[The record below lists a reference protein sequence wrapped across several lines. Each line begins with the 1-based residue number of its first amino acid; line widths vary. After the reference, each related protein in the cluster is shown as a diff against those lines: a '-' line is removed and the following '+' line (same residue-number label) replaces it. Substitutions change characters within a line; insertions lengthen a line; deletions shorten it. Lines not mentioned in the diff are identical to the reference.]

1 MRLEDLD
8 YQILDRWKIEIVS
21 HNKLLWKSKQIIRL
35 REGIYNKVNKLLNI
49 QDLSLYNAFNPINTD
64 LIRNY
69 NEDKNNYNIATLSKI
84 VEVNEKWPIID
95 WESLK
100 QVEILKMKNIRLE
113 EISDDDLSKTIIF
126 NWKKWSVYELLNWL
140 SKEFYK
146 WTYSQDDFYK
156 MQYLFFRQINLI

>member
-1 MRLEDLD
+1 MRLEDLE
-8 YQILDRWKIEIVS
+8 YQILDRWKIEIIS
-21 HNKLLWKSKQIIRL
+21 HSELLWTSKQIIRL
-35 REGIYNKVNKLLNI
+35 REEIYNKVSNLLNI
-49 QDLSLYNAFNPINTD
+49 QNLSLYNAFNPINTD

-69 NEDKNNYNIATLSKI
+69 NQDKSNYNKATLSKI
-84 VEVNEKWPIID
+84 VDVNEKWPIID
-95 WESLK
+95 WTSLK

-113 EISDDDLSKTIIF
+113 EISDEDLSKTIIF

-140 SKEFYK
+140 SNEFYK

>member
-1 MRLEDLD
+1 MRLEDLE

-35 REGIYNKVNKLLNI
+35 REGIYNKVNNLLNI

>member
-1 MRLEDLD
+1 MRLEDLE

-21 HNKLLWKSKQIIRL
+21 HNELLWSSKQIIRL
-35 REGIYNKVNKLLNI
+35 REEIYTQVSNLLNI
-49 QDLSLYNAFNPINTD
+49 TPLSLYNAFNPINTD

-69 NEDKNNYNIATLSKI
+69 NQNKNQNNKATLSKI
-84 VEVNEKWPIID
+84 VWRNNLWPILD

-113 EISDDDLSKTIIF
+113 DISDEDLSKTILF

-140 SKEFYK
+140 SNEFYK